1 MGSRRRRLGAAGGG
15 LMPTFATSPSEGG
28 SEVASSSENITGWL
42 ARWQGGDETAL
53 EKLVPLVYQELH
65 RLASRYMRSERS
77 GHLLQTTALVNE
89 AYLRLHQTDHIHW
102 QDRNHF
108 YAIAARAMRRVLVDF
123 ARARKQHKRNGGR
136 QVSLDEALAIDGDRS
151 ADVVAL
157 DDALTTLAKLDRRQS
172 QIVELRFFGG
182 LTELHIARVLGI
194 SPRTVSSEWRLARS
208 WLLRELSRDD
218 TRDA

>member
-1 MGSRRRRLGAAGGG
+1 M
-15 LMPTFATSPSEGG
+15 
-28 SEVASSSENITGWL
+28 ASSSDDITGWL
-42 ARWQGGDETAL
+42 ARWNDGDETAL

-65 RLASRYMRSERS
+65 RLASRYMRGERS

-89 AYLRLHQTDHIHW
+89 AYLRLHGTDRIQW

-108 YAIAARAMRRVLVDF
+108 YAVAARAMRRVLVDF

-136 QVSLDEALAIDGDRS
+136 QVSFDEALTIGSDRS
-151 ADVVAL
+151 ADIVAL

-182 LTELHIARVLGI
+182 LTEPHIARVLGI

-208 WLLRELSRDD
+208 WLLRELNGDD
-218 TRDA
+218 AHDS

>member
-1 MGSRRRRLGAAGGG
+1 MGKRID
-15 LMPTFATSPSEGG
+15 
-28 SEVASSSENITGWL
+28 VASSADEITGWL
-42 ARWQGGDETAL
+42 TRWNEGDETAF

-65 RLASRYMRSERS
+65 RLASKYMRGERS

-89 AYLRLHQTDHIHW
+89 AYLRLYETDRIHW

-108 YAIAARAMRRVLVDF
+108 YAVAARAMRRVLVDF

-136 QVSLDEALAIDGDRS
+136 QVSLEEALTIGSDRS
-151 ADVVAL
+151 ADIVAL
-157 DDALTTLAKLDRRQS
+157 DDALTTLAKLHQRQS

-182 LTELHIARVLGI
+182 LTEPDIARVLGV

-208 WLLRELSRDD
+208 WLLRELNGNDA
-218 TRDA
+218 RDA

>member
-1 MGSRRRRLGAAGGG
+1 M
-15 LMPTFATSPSEGG
+15 
-28 SEVASSSENITGWL
+28 ASSSDGITGWL
-42 ARWQGGDETAL
+42 ARWNDGDETAF

-65 RLASRYMRSERS
+65 RLASRYMRGERS

-89 AYLRLHQTDHIHW
+89 AYLRLYETDRIHW

-108 YAIAARAMRRVLVDF
+108 YAVAARAMRRVLVDF

-136 QVSLDEALAIDGDRS
+136 QVSLEEALTIGSDRS
-151 ADVVAL
+151 ADIVAL
-157 DDALTTLAKLDRRQS
+157 DDALTTLAKLHQRQS

-182 LTELHIARVLGI
+182 LTEPDIARVLGV

-208 WLLRELSRDD
+208 WLLRELNGNDA
-218 TRDA
+218 RDA